1 MSQTSLASLDLS
13 RNLVS
18 KIRVGAFNGLESLVS
33 LNMREN
39 RIERL
44 SSAVFTGKLIQL
56 NTQLSTNMNEMNHKK
71 LNFNVIFTPA
81 HLLKIY
87 SLF

>member
-44 SSAVFTGKLIQL
+44 SSAVFTGKLIQP
-56 NTQLSTNMNEMNHKK
+56 STNQNEMNHKK
-71 LNFNVIFTPA
+71 
-81 HLLKIY
+81 
-87 SLF
+87 

>member
-44 SSAVFTGKLIQL
+44 SSAVFTGRSNL
-56 NTQLSTNMNEMNHKK
+56 LSFEMISFQTKYASEPV
-71 LNFNVIFTPA
+71 LC
-81 HLLKIY
+81 
-87 SLF
+87 S

>member
-1 MSQTSLASLDLS
+1 MSQSVLASLDLS
-13 RNLVS
+13 SNLVS

-44 SSAVFTGKLIQL
+44 GEAVFTGNQNPSFARYSVINNVRHLFVRYTCLRKVQDQL
-56 NTQLSTNMNEMNHKK
+56 KG
-71 LNFNVIFTPA
+71 
-81 HLLKIY
+81 Y
-87 SLF
+87 